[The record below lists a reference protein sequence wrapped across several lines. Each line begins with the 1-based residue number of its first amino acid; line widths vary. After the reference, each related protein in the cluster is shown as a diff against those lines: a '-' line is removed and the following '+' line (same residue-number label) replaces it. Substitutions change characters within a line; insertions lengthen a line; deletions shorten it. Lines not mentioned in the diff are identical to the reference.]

1 MTMYG
6 RKLGVVIGIIILGG
20 WFGSVWAADLKIAFV
35 DMQRA
40 ANECREGIEA
50 KKALVKEVE
59 KYQRLS
65 AEKQKELQT
74 MKDSL
79 EKQALML
86 TPDARAAKEK
96 EFQNKGREFQ
106 RWVEDSQ
113 NEIKSKEMEML
124 KTIAMGLQKVVQK
137 MGADEGYTLVLEKNE
152 EFVLYASKSIDLT
165 DRVIKAYDAQK
176 K

>member
-1 MTMYG
+1 MYG

-20 WFGSVWAADLKIAFV
+20 WFGSVWAADLKIAIV

-50 KKALVKEVE
+50 KKTLVKEVE

-106 RWVEDSQ
+106 RWVEDGQ

-137 MGADEGYTLVLEKNE
+137 IGADEGYTLVLEKNE
-152 EFVLYASKSIDLT
+152 EFLLYASKSIDLT
-165 DRVIKAYDAQK
+165 DRVIKTYDAQK

>member
-1 MTMYG
+1 MVG

-50 KKALVKEVE
+50 KKVLVKEVE

-65 AEKQKELQT
+65 VEKQKELQT

-106 RWVEDSQ
+106 RWVEDGQ

-137 MGADEGYTLVLEKNE
+137 IGTDEGYTLVLEKNE
-152 EFVLYASKSIDLT
+152 EFVLYASKTIDLT
-165 DRVIKAYDAQK
+165 DRVIKTFDAQK